1 MEALIIIPL
10 VVMVIL
16 GIRIVAGSCDKD
28 RVETYIRERGHKLLN
43 IRWSPLGPGW
53 FGEQDSRIY
62 WVQYRD
68 SMGNRHEAYAKTSML
83 SGVYLT
89 EDRIVESSFLMN
101 KPRRNSP
108 PSGSNL
114 SGESFSNEEKLERK
128 SRVLEEENEWL
139 RRRIQDLERQ
149 SK

>member
-28 RVETYIRERGHKLLN
+28 RVETYIRERGHKLP
-43 IRWSPLGPGW
+43 ISVEPPWSGW

-108 PSGSNL
+108 AFES
-114 SGESFSNEEKLERK
+114 SFSGASFSYEEKLERK
-128 SRVLEEENEWL
+128 SRVLEEENKWL
-139 RRRIQDLERQ
+139 RQRIRDLENQ
-149 SK
+149 PK